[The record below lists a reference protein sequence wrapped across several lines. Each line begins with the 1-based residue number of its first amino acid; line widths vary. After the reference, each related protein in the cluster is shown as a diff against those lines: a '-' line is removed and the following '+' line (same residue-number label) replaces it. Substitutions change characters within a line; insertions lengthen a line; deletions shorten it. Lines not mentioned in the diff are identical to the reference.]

1 MMRFSSPVD
10 DGDDDDGDDDDD
22 DDSDGDDEVFQPSCG
37 NEFLKS
43 QLKILAVS
51 CSIAVL

>member
-10 DGDDDDGDDDDD
+10 DGDDDDDDDDD
-22 DDSDGDDEVFQPSCG
+22 DGDDEVFQPSCG

-51 CSIAVL
+51 CSIAVP